1 MFYDIDIDKWG
12 RQLLPP
18 VLRRKRLQAFLR
30 VLLLP
35 LQQMKQSFS
44 SYRDSAIGRV
54 NVNGQVIYMEKA
66 LNDAFF
72 LTEREIFIT
81 DAAGD
86 MSRLYPEPEYTFIV
100 HGDGSS
106 LWTFT
111 FNTDFAK
118 GFCGLM
124 GNPHA
129 LGQAVHITS
138 DESVTWDQAYE
149 SIGRA
154 LGVKPNLVHIATDFL
169 VACDP
174 GLMGPLLGDK
184 SRSVV
189 FDNSKIKRLVPGFCA
204 TVRYDQGVRICLD
217 YIAQHPELQTE
228 DPAFDAW
235 CDRVIAAYFSGL
247 QSLAKAE

>member
-72 LTEREIFIT
+72 LTEREISIT

-100 HGDGSS
+100 HGDGAASYVKGEGDPRY
-106 LWTFT
+106 TADFT
-111 FNTDFAK
+111 VNVPSF
-118 GFCGLM
+118 L
-124 GNPHA
+124 
-129 LGQAVHITS
+129 S
-138 DESVTWDQAYE
+138 DVQD
-149 SIGRA
+149 
-154 LGVKPNLVHIATDFL
+154 
-169 VACDP
+169 
-174 GLMGPLLGDK
+174 
-184 SRSVV
+184 
-189 FDNSKIKRLVPGFCA
+189 
-204 TVRYDQGVRICLD
+204 TVREVIEYNKPAGRSYEIKMYD
-217 YIAQHPELQTE
+217 YE
-228 DPAFDAW
+228 
-235 CDRVIAAYFSGL
+235 
-247 QSLAKAE
+247 